1 MNKWQFYPGCIA
13 NKNFWPK
20 RGHLG
25 SFGLSFFNV
34 MAKSVK
40 RSVGRVNQIGI
51 TLKERDASI
60 SFMEL
65 WATLP
70 EVISK
75 PAFLYWRDGTLGAWK
90 PSGDFAL
97 FYKSMPIFFEQ
108 IYF

>member
-20 RGHLG
+20 RGHLS
-25 SFGLSFFNV
+25 SFGLSFFNM

-51 TLKERDASI
+51 TIKERDAFIPFKGLRETSV
-60 SFMEL
+60 
-65 WATLP
+65 
-70 EVISK
+70 EVLSK
-75 PAFLYWRDGTLGAWK
+75 SAFLCWCDGTLGAWR
-90 PSGDFAL
+90 PSDHFDL
-97 FYKSMPIFFEQ
+97 FCKSMPMLFGQ